1 MISGFKRLAVVVAFA
16 LAAVTAAPTFALQPP
31 TPQQQNEFVPIDR
44 LPPSEQL
51 PSAPLLVAA
60 YAFVWIA
67 AMFYLWT
74 IWRRLGKVE
83 ADLQALERKTRSGA
97 R

>member
-1 MISGFKRLAVVVAFA
+1 MTLIAKRLRVVLGL
-16 LAAVTAAPTFALQPP
+16 LAALCLTAPAFALQPQP
-31 TPQQQNEFVPIDR
+31 QNEFVPIDK
-44 LPPSEQL
+44 LPPAEQL

-67 AMFYLWT
+67 VMFYVWT
-74 IWRRLGKVE
+74 IWRRLTKVE
-83 ADLQALERKTRSGA
+83 ADLQALKRKGGSGV

>member
-1 MISGFKRLAVVVAFA
+1 MKQRLQSLAGALIA
-16 LAAVTAAPTFALQPP
+16 LALTAAPALALQ
-31 TPQQQNEFVPIDR
+31 PQQQNEFVPIDK

-67 AMFYLWT
+67 VMFYLWT
-74 IWRRLGKVE
+74 IWRRLGRVE
-83 ADLQALERKTRSGA
+83 ADLQALERRTRSEQ